1 MKVDGQGV
9 DAEEHRPPKEQ
20 VWNEERKEPLDN
32 ELVFEEPRDGRK
44 LEVKASEAQEQS
56 VGRRSDDRHVN
67 KKVKKHLLQD
77 IKRIDCWPEEDSL
90 IAIKVVSKKAKDSE
104 TEALVKGHQHP
115 SSIQPA
121 YASNQGF
128 GYLGDDATGKGS
140 GTDGEEDPST
150 LLGRFDN
157 LETAL
162 HGRQKIVGDDQGRS
176 GSLNDQQRRPHG
188 FDRIE
193 AGPYCFAPRKAFHV
207 GWSLEGAGVLKV
219 ILLAKGGGY

>member
-9 DAEEHRPPKEQ
+9 DAEEHRPPEKQ
-20 VWNEERKEPLDN
+20 IRDEEGKQPLDN
-32 ELVFEEPRDGRK
+32 ELILKEPRDGRK
-44 LEVKASEAQEQS
+44 LEVKASKAQEQS
-56 VGRRSDDRHVN
+56 VRRRSDDRHVN

-77 IKRIDCWPEEDSL
+77 IERIDCWPEEDGL
-90 IAIKVVSKKAKDSE
+90 VAIKVVSQKAKDSE
-104 TEALVKGHQHP
+104 TEALIEGQQQP
-115 SSIQPA
+115 RSIQSADP
-121 YASNQGF
+121 SNQGF

-140 GTDGEEDPST
+140 GADGEENPST